1 MLIIDDYSRY
11 TWVYMIKRKDEAL
24 KTFKGFKA
32 QVESEGHLKLKG
44 LRTDRG
50 GSSPP
55 NNLLIFV
62 NRKESNGN

>member
-32 QVESEGHLKLKG
+32 QVESEGLLKLKG

-50 GSSPP
+50 GEFTSQQ
-55 NNLLIFV
+55 FV
-62 NRKESNGN
+62 DFCKQEGIK